1 MGGVSLITV
10 EALFLVVTAWLAV
23 FAQSWFGGIR
33 VLTGAQ
39 VDVLPSLMVYAGLTG
54 GMWSV
59 GLLSFF
65 AGTLLDSLSLN
76 PLGVS
81 VFPLFVVGWAVNA
94 NQELILRTE
103 RYAQCLL
110 GIGAGALVP
119 LLTLSI
125 IVFLMGERVE
135 RPVVGWE
142 SLWRWTVMALAG
154 GVATPVIFLFG
165 DLSRRMFLYEM
176 APENRF
182 RGDREIK
189 RWRV

>member
-1 MGGVSLITV
+1 M
-10 EALFLVVTAWLAV
+10 TAWLTV
-23 FAQSWFGGIR
+23 FAQSWFGGFR
-33 VLTGAQ
+33 ALTGAQ

-65 AGTLLDSLSLN
+65 AGMLLDSLSLN

-142 SLWRWTVMALAG
+142 SLWRWAVMALAG
-154 GVATPVIFLFG
+154 GVATPMIFLFG
-165 DLSRRMFLYEM
+165 DLSRRMFLYEV

-182 RGDREIK
+182 RGDRGIK

>member
-81 VFPLFVVGWAVNA
+81 VFPLFVVGWAVNTKSGTDSEDGA
-94 NQELILRTE
+94 VCPVFTGDWSG
-103 RYAQCLL
+103 
-110 GIGAGALVP
+110 GIGAVADPFDHCVFDGGTGGTSCGRVGVFMAVDRDGFGGRGSDACDLPVWGFVASDVP
-119 LLTLSI
+119 
-125 IVFLMGERVE
+125 V
-135 RPVVGWE
+135 
-142 SLWRWTVMALAG
+142 
-154 GVATPVIFLFG
+154 
-165 DLSRRMFLYEM
+165 
-176 APENRF
+176 
-182 RGDREIK
+182 
-189 RWRV
+189 